1 MEVSLINSQKI
12 SRIFSN
18 PVISIEKKKLADCIR
33 VLAAD
38 AVQEAN
44 SGHPGMPMGMADIAE
59 VLWNDHMKHNPSNPK
74 WVDRD
79 RFVLSNGHGSMLL
92 YSLLHLTGYPLS
104 IEDIKKFRQFGSHTA
119 GHPELDLELGIET
132 TTGPLGQGITNAV
145 GMALAESILAS
156 KFNTGDHSIV
166 DHFTYV
172 FLGDGC
178 LMEGISHEA
187 CSLAGTLN
195 LGKLICIYDDN
206 GISIDGEVDDW
217 FDEDVCARFKSYG
230 WHVIE
235 DVDGHDADAI
245 SKAITEAKA
254 SDKPSLIDCKTVI
267 GFGSPN
273 KAGTADTHGAPL
285 GDEEIA
291 NVRDAL
297 GWEHGRFEIP
307 TEIKNAWDC
316 REKGQSVEND
326 WNDRFE
332 QYKSE
337 NPELADEFLASMDGK
352 MSNEMAHLDAL
363 IDELREDA
371 DVVATRKSSLVA
383 LNALKED
390 RSNMI
395 GGSADLTGS
404 VCTYHDASKPIT
416 KDDHDGNYIF
426 YGVREFGMSA
436 IMNGIALHG
445 GLIPYAGTFLT
456 FSDYSRNAIRM
467 AAMMELGVIHVLTHD
482 SIGLGEDGPTH
493 QPIEHVPSLR
503 LIPGLDVWRPCDTL
517 ETAVA
522 WKMATQKR
530 KTPSALILTRQSL
543 PQYDRSEEKTD
554 NIQKGGYVLIGEED
568 SRPDAIIIATGSE
581 VQYAVNASNAL
592 QSEGYSIRVVSMPC
606 VEIFEQQSEEYR
618 ASVIPHDIEKI
629 MVIEASMASAWRG
642 YAGRKGVVVGME
654 SFGASAPAPELFK
667 HFGFSDENVIE
678 KLKTMINS

>member
-1 MEVSLINSQKI
+1 
-12 SRIFSN
+12 
-18 PVISIEKKKLADCIR
+18 
-33 VLAAD
+33 
-38 AVQEAN
+38 
-44 SGHPGMPMGMADIAE
+44 MPMGMADIAQ
-59 VLWNDHMKHNPSNPK
+59 VLWNDHLKHNPSNPK

-156 KFNTGDHSIV
+156 KFNKDGHSIV

-206 GISIDGEVDDW
+206 GISIDGEVDGW
-217 FDEDVCARFKSYG
+217 FDEDVCSRFKSYG

-235 DVDGHDADAI
+235 DVDGHDAEAI
-245 SKAITEAKA
+245 SKAISEAKA
-254 SDKPSLIDCKTVI
+254 SDKPSLIDCKTII

-285 GDEEIA
+285 GDDELSKLRES
-291 NVRDAL
+291 L
-297 GWEHGRFEIP
+297 GWDHDRFVIP
-307 TEIKNAWDC
+307 DEMKSAWDC
-316 REKGQSVEND
+316 KATGQSQEED
-326 WNDRFE
+326 WNARFE
-332 QYKSE
+332 RYQSE
-337 NPELADEFLASMDGK
+337 HPESADEFLQYMDDGK
-352 MSNEMAHLDAL
+352 THNEMSNLNAL

-371 DVVATRKSSLVA
+371 DTVATRKSSLVA

-390 RSNMI
+390 CTNMI

-404 VCTYHDASKPIT
+404 VCTYHDASKPIS
-416 KDDHDGNYIF
+416 KNDHDGNYIF

-436 IMNGIALHG
+436 IMNGMALHG

-493 QPIEHVPSLR
+493 QPVEHVPSLR

-522 WKMATQKR
+522 WKTAAKKR
-530 KTPSALILTRQSL
+530 NCPSALILTRQSL
-543 PQYDRSEEKTD
+543 PQYDRTLEMTD
-554 NIQKGGYVLIGEED
+554 NIQRGGYVLKGAED
-568 SRPDAIIIATGSE
+568 SEPDAIIIATGSE

-592 QSEGYSIRVVSMPC
+592 ESEGLSVRVVSMPC
-606 VEIFEQQSEEYR
+606 VEIFEQQSDEYKN
-618 ASVIPHDIEKI
+618 SVIPKGLEKI
-629 MVIEASMASAWRG
+629 MVIEASMASAWKG
-642 YAGRKGVVVGME
+642 YAGHKGIVIGME
-654 SFGASAPAPELFK
+654 GFGASAPAPELFK
-667 HFGFSDENVIE
+667 HYGFSDENVIE
-678 KLKTMINS
+678 KLKEMINS

>member
-1 MEVSLINSQKI
+1 
-12 SRIFSN
+12 
-18 PVISIEKKKLADCIR
+18 
-33 VLAAD
+33 
-38 AVQEAN
+38 
-44 SGHPGMPMGMADIAE
+44 MPMGMADIAQ
-59 VLWNDHMKHNPSNPK
+59 VLWNDHLKHNPSNPK

-156 KFNTGDHSIV
+156 KFNKDGHSIV

-206 GISIDGEVDDW
+206 GISIDGEVDGW
-217 FDEDVCARFKSYG
+217 FDEDVCSRFKSYG

-235 DVDGHDADAI
+235 DVDGHDAEAI
-245 SKAITEAKA
+245 SKAISEAKA
-254 SDKPSLIDCKTVI
+254 SDKPSLIDCKTII

-285 GDEEIA
+285 GDDELSKLRES
-291 NVRDAL
+291 L
-297 GWEHGRFEIP
+297 GWDHDRFVIP
-307 TEIKNAWDC
+307 DEMKSAWDC
-316 REKGQSVEND
+316 KVTGQSQEED
-326 WNDRFE
+326 WNARFKRY
-332 QYKSE
+332 QSE
-337 NPELADEFLASMDGK
+337 HPESAVEFLQYMDDGK
-352 MSNEMAHLDAL
+352 THNEMSNLNAL

-371 DVVATRKSSLVA
+371 DTVATRKSSLVA

-390 RSNMI
+390 CTNMI

-404 VCTYHDASKPIT
+404 VCTYHDASKPIS
-416 KDDHDGNYIF
+416 KNDHDGNYIF

-436 IMNGIALHG
+436 IMNGMALHG

-493 QPIEHVPSLR
+493 QPVEHVPSLR

-522 WKMATQKR
+522 WKTAAKKR
-530 KTPSALILTRQSL
+530 NCPSALILTRQSL
-543 PQYDRSEEKTD
+543 PQYDRTLEMTD
-554 NIQKGGYVLIGEED
+554 NIQRGGYVLKGAED
-568 SRPDAIIIATGSE
+568 SEPDAIIIATGSE

-592 QSEGYSIRVVSMPC
+592 ESEGLSVRVVSMPC
-606 VEIFEQQSEEYR
+606 VEIFEQQSDEYKN
-618 ASVIPHDIEKI
+618 SVIPKGLEKI
-629 MVIEASMASAWRG
+629 MVIEASMASAWKG
-642 YAGRKGVVVGME
+642 YAGHKGIVIGME
-654 SFGASAPAPELFK
+654 GFGASAPAPELFK
-667 HFGFSDENVIE
+667 HYGFSDENVIE
-678 KLKTMINS
+678 KLKEMINS

>member
-1 MEVSLINSQKI
+1 
-12 SRIFSN
+12 
-18 PVISIEKKKLADCIR
+18 
-33 VLAAD
+33 
-38 AVQEAN
+38 
-44 SGHPGMPMGMADIAE
+44 MADIAQ
-59 VLWNDHMKHNPSNPK
+59 VLWNDHLKHNPSNPK

-156 KFNTGDHSIV
+156 KFNKDGHSIV

-206 GISIDGEVDDW
+206 GISIDGEVDGW
-217 FDEDVCARFKSYG
+217 FDEDVCSRFKSYG

-235 DVDGHDADAI
+235 DVDGHDAEAI
-245 SKAITEAKA
+245 SKAISEAKA
-254 SDKPSLIDCKTVI
+254 SDKPSLIDCKTII

-285 GDEEIA
+285 GDDELSKLRES
-291 NVRDAL
+291 L
-297 GWEHGRFEIP
+297 GWDHDRFVIP
-307 TEIKNAWDC
+307 DEMKSAWDC
-316 REKGQSVEND
+316 KVTGQSQEED
-326 WNDRFE
+326 WNARFE
-332 QYKSE
+332 RYQSE
-337 NPELADEFLASMDGK
+337 HPESADEFLQYMDDGK
-352 MSNEMAHLDAL
+352 THNEMSNLNAL

-371 DVVATRKSSLVA
+371 DTVATRKSSLVA

-390 RSNMI
+390 CTNMI

-404 VCTYHDASKPIT
+404 VCTYHDASKPIS
-416 KDDHDGNYIF
+416 KNDHDGNYIF

-436 IMNGIALHG
+436 IMNGMALHG

-493 QPIEHVPSLR
+493 QPVEHVPSLR

-522 WKMATQKR
+522 WKTAAKKR
-530 KTPSALILTRQSL
+530 NCPSALILTRQSL
-543 PQYDRSEEKTD
+543 PQYDRTLEMTD
-554 NIQKGGYVLIGEED
+554 NIQRGGYVLKGAED
-568 SRPDAIIIATGSE
+568 SEPDAIIIATGSE

-592 QSEGYSIRVVSMPC
+592 ESEGLSVRVVSMPC
-606 VEIFEQQSEEYR
+606 VEIFEQQSDEYKN
-618 ASVIPHDIEKI
+618 SVIPKGLEKI
-629 MVIEASMASAWRG
+629 MVIEASMASAWKG
-642 YAGRKGVVVGME
+642 YAGHKGIVIGME
-654 SFGASAPAPELFK
+654 GFGASAPAPELFK
-667 HFGFSDENVIE
+667 HYGFSDENVIE
-678 KLKTMINS
+678 KLKEMINS

>member
-1 MEVSLINSQKI
+1 MS
-12 SRIFSN
+12 
-18 PVISIEKKKLADCIR
+18 
-33 VLAAD
+33 AD

-59 VLWNDHMKHNPSNPK
+59 VLWNDHLKHNPSNPK
-74 WVDRD
+74 WADRD

-132 TTGPLGQGITNAV
+132 TTGPLGQGISNAV

-156 KFNTGDHSIV
+156 RFNKEGHSIV

-206 GISIDGEVDDW
+206 GISIDGEVDGW

-230 WHVIE
+230 WDVIE
-235 DVDGHDADAI
+235 NVDGHDAEAV
-245 SKAITEAKA
+245 SKAIAHAKT
-254 SDKPSLIDCKTVI
+254 SDKPSLIDCKTTI
-267 GFGSPN
+267 GYGSPN

-285 GDEEIA
+285 GDDEISKL
-291 NVRDAL
+291 RESL
-297 GWEHGRFEIP
+297 GWEHDRFVIP
-307 TEIKNAWDC
+307 DEIKAAWDC
-316 REKGQSVEND
+316 KEKGQSQEDD
-326 WNDRFE
+326 WNARFE
-332 QYKSE
+332 DYQSE
-337 NPELADEFLASMDGK
+337 HPDLADEFLQHMNQDNIDAA
-352 MSNEMAHLDAL
+352 MSNLDSL

-371 DVVATRKSSLVA
+371 DTVATRKSSLIA

-390 RSNMI
+390 CTNMI

-404 VCTYHDASKPIT
+404 VCTYHDASKAIT
-416 KDDHDGNYIF
+416 KNDHDGNYIF

-436 IMNGIALHG
+436 IMNGMALHG

-493 QPIEHVPSLR
+493 QPVEHVPSLR

-522 WKMATQKR
+522 WKTATTKR
-530 KTPSALILTRQSL
+530 NCPSALILTRQSL
-543 PQYDRSEEKTD
+543 PQYDRSSEMTD
-554 NIQKGGYVLIGEED
+554 NIQKGGYILKGEENPE
-568 SRPDAIIIATGSE
+568 PDALIIATGSE

-592 QSEGYSIRVVSMPC
+592 ESEGVSIRVVSMPC
-606 VEIFEQQSEEYR
+606 VEIFEQQSDEYKN
-618 ASVIPHDIEKI
+618 SVIPKGLEKI
-629 MVIEASMASAWRG
+629 MVIEASMASAWKG
-642 YAGRKGVVVGME
+642 YAGHKGVVIGME

-678 KLKTMINS
+678 KLKQMINS

>member
-1 MEVSLINSQKI
+1 
-12 SRIFSN
+12 
-18 PVISIEKKKLADCIR
+18 
-33 VLAAD
+33 
-38 AVQEAN
+38 
-44 SGHPGMPMGMADIAE
+44 MPMGMADIAQ
-59 VLWNDHMKHNPSNPK
+59 VLWNDHLKHNPSNPK

-156 KFNTGDHSIV
+156 KFNKDGHSVV

-206 GISIDGEVDDW
+206 GISIDGEVDGW
-217 FDEDVCARFKSYG
+217 FDEDVCSRFKSYG

-235 DVDGHDADAI
+235 DVDGHDAEAI
-245 SKAITEAKA
+245 SKAISEAKA
-254 SDKPSLIDCKTVI
+254 SDKPSLIDCKTII

-285 GDEEIA
+285 GDDELSKLRES
-291 NVRDAL
+291 L
-297 GWEHGRFEIP
+297 GWDHDRFVIP
-307 TEIKNAWDC
+307 DEMKSAWDC
-316 REKGQSVEND
+316 KVTGQSQEED
-326 WNDRFE
+326 WNARFKRY
-332 QYKSE
+332 QSE
-337 NPELADEFLASMDGK
+337 HPESADEFLQYMDDGK
-352 MSNEMAHLDAL
+352 THNEMSNLNAL

-371 DVVATRKSSLVA
+371 DTVATRKSSLVA

-390 RSNMI
+390 CTNMI

-404 VCTYHDASKPIT
+404 VCTYHDASKPIS
-416 KDDHDGNYIF
+416 KNDHDGNYIF

-436 IMNGIALHG
+436 IMNGMALHG

-467 AAMMELGVIHVLTHD
+467 AAMMELGVIHILTHD

-493 QPIEHVPSLR
+493 QPVEHVPSLR

-522 WKMATQKR
+522 WKTAAKKR
-530 KTPSALILTRQSL
+530 NCPSALILTRQSL
-543 PQYDRSEEKTD
+543 PQYDRTLEMTD
-554 NIQKGGYVLIGEED
+554 NIQRGGYVLKGAED
-568 SRPDAIIIATGSE
+568 SEPDAIIIATGSE

-592 QSEGYSIRVVSMPC
+592 ESEGLSVRVVSMPC
-606 VEIFEQQSEEYR
+606 VEIFEQQSDEYKN
-618 ASVIPHDIEKI
+618 SVIPKGLEKI
-629 MVIEASMASAWRG
+629 MVIEASMASAWKG
-642 YAGRKGVVVGME
+642 YAGHKGIVIGME
-654 SFGASAPAPELFK
+654 GFGASAPAPELFK
-667 HFGFSDENVIE
+667 HYGFSDENVIE
-678 KLKTMINS
+678 KLKEMINS

>member
-1 MEVSLINSQKI
+1 
-12 SRIFSN
+12 
-18 PVISIEKKKLADCIR
+18 
-33 VLAAD
+33 
-38 AVQEAN
+38 
-44 SGHPGMPMGMADIAE
+44 MPMGMADIAQ
-59 VLWNDHMKHNPSNPK
+59 VLWNDHLKHNPSNPK

-156 KFNTGDHSIV
+156 KFNKDGHSIV

-206 GISIDGEVDDW
+206 GISIDGEVDGW
-217 FDEDVCARFKSYG
+217 FDEDVCSRFKSYG

-235 DVDGHDADAI
+235 DVDGHDAEAI
-245 SKAITEAKA
+245 SKAISEAKA
-254 SDKPSLIDCKTVI
+254 SDKPSLIDCKTII

-285 GDEEIA
+285 GDDELSKLRES
-291 NVRDAL
+291 L
-297 GWEHGRFEIP
+297 GWDHDRFVIP
-307 TEIKNAWDC
+307 DEMKSAWDC
-316 REKGQSVEND
+316 KVTGQSQEED
-326 WNDRFE
+326 WNARFKRY
-332 QYKSE
+332 QSE
-337 NPELADEFLASMDGK
+337 HPESADEFLQYMDDGK
-352 MSNEMAHLDAL
+352 THNEMSNLNAL

-371 DVVATRKSSLVA
+371 DTVATRKSSLVA

-390 RSNMI
+390 CTNMI

-404 VCTYHDASKPIT
+404 VCTYHDASKPIS
-416 KDDHDGNYIF
+416 KNDHDGNYIF

-436 IMNGIALHG
+436 IMNGMALHG

-493 QPIEHVPSLR
+493 QPVEHVPSLR

-522 WKMATQKR
+522 WKTAAKKR
-530 KTPSALILTRQSL
+530 NCPSALILTRQSL
-543 PQYDRSEEKTD
+543 PQYDRTLEMTD
-554 NIQKGGYVLIGEED
+554 NIQRGGYVLKGAED
-568 SRPDAIIIATGSE
+568 SEPDAIIIATGSE

-592 QSEGYSIRVVSMPC
+592 ESEGLSVRVVSMPC
-606 VEIFEQQSEEYR
+606 VEIFEQQSDEYKN
-618 ASVIPHDIEKI
+618 SVIPKGLEKI
-629 MVIEASMASAWRG
+629 MVIEASMASAWKG
-642 YAGRKGVVVGME
+642 YAGHKGIVIGME

-667 HFGFSDENVIE
+667 HYGFSDENVIE
-678 KLKTMINS
+678 KLKEMINS

>member
-1 MEVSLINSQKI
+1 
-12 SRIFSN
+12 
-18 PVISIEKKKLADCIR
+18 
-33 VLAAD
+33 
-38 AVQEAN
+38 
-44 SGHPGMPMGMADIAE
+44 MADIAQ
-59 VLWNDHMKHNPSNPK
+59 VLWNDHLKHNPSNPK

-156 KFNTGDHSIV
+156 KFNKDGHSIV

-206 GISIDGEVDDW
+206 GISIDGEVDGW
-217 FDEDVCARFKSYG
+217 FDEDVCSRFKSYG

-235 DVDGHDADAI
+235 DVDGHDAEAI
-245 SKAITEAKA
+245 SKAISEAKA
-254 SDKPSLIDCKTVI
+254 SDKPSLIDCETII

-285 GDEEIA
+285 GDDELSKLRES
-291 NVRDAL
+291 L
-297 GWEHGRFEIP
+297 GWDHDRFVIP
-307 TEIKNAWDC
+307 DEMKSAWDC
-316 REKGQSVEND
+316 KVTGQSQEED
-326 WNDRFE
+326 WNARFKRY
-332 QYKSE
+332 QSE
-337 NPELADEFLASMDGK
+337 HPESADEFLQYMDDGK
-352 MSNEMAHLDAL
+352 THNEMSNLNAL

-371 DVVATRKSSLVA
+371 DTVATRKSSLVA

-390 RSNMI
+390 CTNMI

-404 VCTYHDASKPIT
+404 VCTYHDASKPIS
-416 KDDHDGNYIF
+416 KNDHDGNYIF

-436 IMNGIALHG
+436 IMNGMALHG

-493 QPIEHVPSLR
+493 QPVEHVPSLR

-522 WKMATQKR
+522 WKTAAKKR
-530 KTPSALILTRQSL
+530 NCPSALILTRQSL
-543 PQYDRSEEKTD
+543 PQYDRTLEMTD
-554 NIQKGGYVLIGEED
+554 NIQRGGYVLKGAED
-568 SRPDAIIIATGSE
+568 SEPDAIIIATGSE

-592 QSEGYSIRVVSMPC
+592 ESEGLSVRVVSMPC
-606 VEIFEQQSEEYR
+606 VEIFEQQSDEYKN
-618 ASVIPHDIEKI
+618 SVIPKGLEKI
-629 MVIEASMASAWRG
+629 MVIEASMASAWKG
-642 YAGRKGVVVGME
+642 YAGHKGIVIGME
-654 SFGASAPAPELFK
+654 GFGASAPAPELFK
-667 HFGFSDENVIE
+667 HYGFSDENVIE
-678 KLKTMINS
+678 KLKEMINS

>member
-1 MEVSLINSQKI
+1 MKSHCH
-12 SRIFSN
+12 RRC
-18 PVISIEKKKLADCIR
+18 KLTC
-33 VLAAD
+33 
-38 AVQEAN
+38 
-44 SGHPGMPMGMADIAE
+44 P
-59 VLWNDHMKHNPSNPK
+59 
-74 WVDRD
+74 
-79 RFVLSNGHGSMLL
+79 
-92 YSLLHLTGYPLS
+92 
-104 IEDIKKFRQFGSHTA
+104 
-119 GHPELDLELGIET
+119 
-132 TTGPLGQGITNAV
+132 
-145 GMALAESILAS
+145 
-156 KFNTGDHSIV
+156 
-166 DHFTYV
+166 
-172 FLGDGC
+172 
-178 LMEGISHEA
+178 
-187 CSLAGTLN
+187 
-195 LGKLICIYDDN
+195 GKLICIYDDN

-245 SKAITEAKA
+245 SKAIEEAKA

-297 GWEHGRFEIP
+297 GWQHDRFEIP

-316 REKGQSVEND
+316 REKGQSAEND
-326 WNDRFE
+326 WNERFE

-363 IDELREDA
+363 IDKLREDA

-543 PQYDRSEEKTD
+543 PQYDRSEKITD

-568 SRPDAIIIATGSE
+568 SQPDAIIIATGSE

-606 VEIFEQQSEEYR
+606 VEIFEQQSDEYK

-629 MVIEASMASAWRG
+629 MVIEASMASSWRG